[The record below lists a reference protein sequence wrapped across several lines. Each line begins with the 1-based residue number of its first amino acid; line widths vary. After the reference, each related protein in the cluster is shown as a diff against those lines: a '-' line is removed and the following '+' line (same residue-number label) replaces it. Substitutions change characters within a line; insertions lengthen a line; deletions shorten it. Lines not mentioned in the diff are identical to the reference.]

1 MLEWG
6 DEKRAQ
12 NLKKHGV
19 DFIDAAS
26 IFEHPIIETA
36 DNRDDFGETRHMAL
50 GHIDDQFY
58 TVIYTSRGKARRLIS
73 AWKAGTNAKER
84 YQAVFTQRT

>member
-1 MLEWG
+1 MLEW
-6 DEKRAQ
+6 DEEKRAQ

-26 IFEHPIIETA
+26 IFENPVIETA
-36 DNRDDFGETRHMAL
+36 DHRNGYGETRHMAL

-58 TVIYTSRGKARRLIS
+58 TVIYTWRGKARRLIS
-73 AWKAGTNAKER
+73 AWKAGTNAKKR
-84 YQAVFTQRT
+84 YQAVFTRRT